1 MTLLDFVPDG
11 ILFNF
16 REEISAVNR
25 LWSKRPLISITI
37 CGLLMCVASGQ
48 TSVTQA
54 SPVENISATTK
65 FIPYNNG
72 LKYGLAIEHPE
83 NWNITERD
91 SGIWFSSP
99 GDGSGN
105 FGIQIQ
111 PTQNKSLQ
119 ELVKIQLVQY
129 TEGFKDFRVLSS
141 KNTTL
146 LGSISNRTDYS
157 FKTEE
162 PKFLGTNLFGT
173 DTINFLAF
181 AISTIK
187 NDKLYS
193 VTYISPA
200 EKYNEFLP
208 IAEKMLSTLRIQE

>member
-1 MTLLDFVPDG
+1 MSSCME
-11 ILFNF
+11 FNSS
-16 REEISAVNR
+16 EEVSAVNR
-25 LWSKRPLISITI
+25 LCSKKPLISITI

-48 TSVTQA
+48 ASVIQA
-54 SPVENISATTK
+54 STVENNSATTK

-72 LKYGLAIEHPE
+72 SKNGLAIEHPE

-91 SGIWFSSP
+91 LGIWFSSP
-99 GDGSGN
+99 GDGDGN

-119 ELVKIQLVQY
+119 ELVEIQLVQY
-129 TEGFKDFRVLSS
+129 NAGFKDFRVLSS
-141 KNTTL
+141 KSTTL
-146 LGSISNRTDYS
+146 LGNTANQTDYS

-181 AISTIK
+181 AISTIE

-200 EKYNEFLP
+200 EKFDVFLP
-208 IAEKMLSTLRIQE
+208 IAEKMLSTIRIEE

>member
-1 MTLLDFVPDG
+1 M
-11 ILFNF
+11 
-16 REEISAVNR
+16 NR
-25 LWSKRPLISITI
+25 LWSKRPLISLTI
-37 CGLLMCVASGQ
+37 CWLLLYVASGQ
-48 TSVTQA
+48 ASIIQA
-54 SPVENISATTK
+54 STAENNPFTTK
-65 FIPYNNG
+65 FIPYNAS
-72 LKYGLAIEHPE
+72 KYLLAFEYPE

-99 GDGSGN
+99 GDGTGN

-111 PTQNKSLQ
+111 PTQNKSMQ
-119 ELVKIQLVQY
+119 ELVRIQLVQY
-129 TEGFKDFRVLSS
+129 DKGFKDFRVLSS

-162 PKFLGTNLFGT
+162 PKFLGTNLFGV